1 MLFSCARQALSV
13 ITTLQPF
20 GADSFP
26 SSPMS
31 PDQLARELEDLQRF
45 SPPAGDPIA
54 LLERDTRIA
63 DLQQENEELQQLA
76 ASRASQ
82 LATVS
87 LDLDHHKQQLARLQS
102 ERDSFYRK
110 VQQNDAE
117 FRWKEALWSE
127 AALKESADQ
136 RSKRLQSVYW
146 ISLAVASL
154 ALAFTAVWIGQ
165 KYWSYTHDDHLLL
178 HEATAER
185 AKATALLSEARQ
197 TFDRATRLQ
206 KQKQRPKSPTTPAA
220 KPAAVDQN
228 GTTGEAK

>member
-1 MLFSCARQALSV
+1 
-13 ITTLQPF
+13 
-20 GADSFP
+20 
-26 SSPMS
+26 MS
-31 PDQLARELEDLQRF
+31 PDELARELEDLQRF

-63 DLQQENEELQQLA
+63 DLQQENEELKQSVA
-76 ASRASQ
+76 ARASQ

-87 LDLDHHKQQLARLQS
+87 LDLDDHKQQLTRLQS

-154 ALAFTAVWIGQ
+154 ALAFTAVWIGH
-165 KYWSYTHDDHLLL
+165 KYWSYTHDEHLLML
-178 HEATAER
+178 RQATAER
-185 AKATALLSEARQ
+185 TKATALLNEARQ
-197 TFDRATRLQ
+197 TFNRATRLQ
-206 KQKQRPKSPTTPAA
+206 KQKQRPKSPTPPAA

-228 GTTGEAK
+228 GTTVEAK